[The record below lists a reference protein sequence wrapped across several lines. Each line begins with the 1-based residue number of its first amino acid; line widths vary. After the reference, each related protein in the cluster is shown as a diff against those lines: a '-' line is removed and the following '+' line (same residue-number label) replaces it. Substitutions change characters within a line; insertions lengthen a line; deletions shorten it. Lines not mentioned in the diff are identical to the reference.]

1 MADLPRLSRQ
11 TAAVL
16 GAFLASPRSWR
27 YGYDIS
33 RDTELK
39 SGTLY
44 PILMR
49 LAACELL
56 ETDWEQAAE
65 GRPPRHLYRLTT
77 GGVRSARAYVR
88 AYEELHP
95 PRRPARARLGA
106 AEA

>member
-1 MADLPRLSRQ
+1 MPALPRLSRQ

-16 GAFLASPRSWR
+16 DAFLASPRSWR

-33 RDTELK
+33 RDTDLK

-49 LAACELL
+49 LAECELL

-65 GRPPRHLYRLTT
+65 GRPPRHLYRLTA

-88 AYEELHP
+88 EYENLHP
-95 PRRPARARLGA
+95 PRHPSRARLGP